1 MIPSLHSD
9 ALPLCRFFFSLSL
22 PKQSLKQWLLQLF
35 SIACVSEHEYVIKG
49 AWGKQSFRDLG
60 DESDVF

>member
-49 AWGKQSFRDLG
+49 A
-60 DESDVF
+60 